1 MAIQPFLALGAI
13 LFSIGLFGALTRR
26 NLIIVLISLE
36 MMLNAA
42 NINLV
47 AFSHFAQKPDV
58 AGQVYALFS
67 IAIGAAEVAIGLAI
81 LLAFFRARNSSD
93 VKEASMMKW

>member
-13 LFSIGLFGALTRR
+13 LFAIGLYGALTRR

-42 NINLV
+42 NVNLV
-47 AFSHFAQKPDV
+47 AFSHFAQKPDIS
-58 AGQVYALFS
+58 GQVYALFS
-67 IAIGAAEVAIGLAI
+67 IAIGAAEVAVGLAI
-81 LLAFFRARNSSD
+81 LLAFFRHRNSAD
-93 VKEASMMKW
+93 VKDANSMKW